1 MIAASEVKEP
11 AEAASNFVET
21 NNEIELEPEFLVSD
35 SEFGNQSDC
44 FENSFASD
52 DLLSSNNEFQM
63 SCKSIANE
71 NYKIF
76 DYTYKSHLSAQT
88 FSSSI
93 HNNKP
98 ALVSG
103 ILQED
108 LVAYRN
114 ENKKPVDYFVSNKS
128 AQNMFQK
135 PCNFKKSLNQFK
147 LNNIEENKR
156 KFQQS
161 YLRMPSLSPK
171 QPAINFHP
179 MFSKLNNM
187 FTFDFAK
194 KKDYTSMDSRMKIQA
209 LNQDRANNFSHGS
222 ISKFDKIDTIDLTI

>member
-1 MIAASEVKEP
+1 MIVNEVKESD
-11 AEAASNFVET
+11 EVSNFVET

-35 SEFGNQSDC
+35 SEYGNQSDC

-52 DLLSSNNEFQM
+52 DLLSQNNEFQM
-63 SCKSIANE
+63 SCKSIENE
-71 NYKIF
+71 NFKIF

-88 FSSSI
+88 FSSSSR
-93 HNNKP
+93 P
-98 ALVSG
+98 ALAFG

-114 ENKKPVDYFVSNKS
+114 ENKKPVDYFVNNKPTT
-128 AQNMFQK
+128 QNMFQK
-135 PCNFKKSLNQFK
+135 PYNFKKSLNQFK
-147 LNNIEENKR
+147 INNIENNKR

-187 FTFDFAK
+187 FTFDLAK
-194 KKDYTSMDSRMKIQA
+194 KKDYTSLDSLMKIQA
-209 LNQDRANNFSHGS
+209 LNQDRSNNFSHGS